1 MDLVLLAHRG
11 PSRPTS
17 LRWCGM
23 DGHLMAPPTIG
34 TPVTIRYPTDVLA
47 ALDQRAEAE
56 GISRAELLRRIAA
69 RYIEETT

>member
-1 MDLVLLAHRG
+1 MRCHGRTLADVRRRG
-11 PSRPTS
+11 RTT
-17 LRWCGM
+17 
-23 DGHLMAPPTIG
+23 LMAPPTIG